1 MGMKERV
8 LERATRPWDAASS
21 INGAG
26 FIYLYISEC
35 ALDILMGNSLQ
46 LGVPKDPAIDFAF
59 GRSKDVGQCCVPP
72 PP

>member
-21 INGAG
+21 VNGAG

-59 GRSKDVGQCCVPP
+59 GRSTGLGQCCVPP
-72 PP
+72 PS